1 MRTKSA
7 LSRSARIV
15 ESAAAAMP
23 AGVSVVSTA
32 ATRVA
37 AAMPTHSRVIRSP
50 SSEPM
55 SDHAR

>member
-1 MRTKSA
+1 MRTKSS
-7 LSRSARIV
+7 LSRSARTV
-15 ESAAAAMP
+15 ASAAAAMP
-23 AGVSVVSTA
+23 AGVVVSAA

-55 SDHAR
+55 SAHAR

>member
-1 MRTKSA
+1 MRTKRA

-15 ESAAAAMP
+15 ERAAAAMP
-23 AGVSVVSTA
+23 AGVVVSAA

-37 AAMPTHSRVIRSP
+37 AAMLTHSRVIRSP

>member
-1 MRTKSA
+1 
-7 LSRSARIV
+7 
-15 ESAAAAMP
+15 MP
-23 AGVSVVSTA
+23 AGVVVSFA
-32 ATRVA
+32 ATCVA